1 MPAQDL
7 HSCSWFCE
15 QPLCVL
21 AQRDE
26 LRERMV
32 DLGRDAARYRWAIAS
47 EDNAETL
54 FTEVINQCP
63 DADAIGAVIDAAM
76 KA

>member
-1 MPAQDL
+1 MPQDL

-26 LRERMV
+26 LRDRMAE
-32 DLGRDAARYRWAIAS
+32 LERDAARYRWLRGPDRI
-47 EDNAETL
+47 
-54 FTEVINQCP
+54 EVAYLINKS
-63 DADAIGAVIDAAM
+63 DADLDAAIDAAM
-76 KA
+76 EGK

>member
-1 MPAQDL
+1 MSQGI

-26 LRERMV
+26 LRERV
-32 DLGRDAARYRWAIAS
+32 AELDRDAARYRWAIAR

-54 FTEVINQCP
+54 FAEVINQCP

-76 KA
+76 EGK